1 MRRPILFSVVFGATI
16 FLSVNVQVHAESPL
30 SVTGPDLRWNVLSDD
45 EKALIDRIAAD
56 FYEATLRP
64 SQSQTIEDGTALAYI
79 QGDKAARTAFIKER
93 RAQWRRLNADERRA
107 LRNTKTPNYD
117 NLTDA
122 QKMPFRRHAL
132 DKLKAKGAINESALT
147 SALRTEV

>member
-79 QGDKAARTAFIKER
+79 QGDKAARNAFIKER